1 MFCCKYQN
9 GLQDRAPHLLLIG
22 ICALNRI
29 RKSVWYIT
37 SFCFKHMWCKC
48 TFYFQEYLRAQV
60 QVRTCLYWKKKTQ
73 TNPLS
78 VITTAAIKEQ
88 KQPSLPSFPFQHK
101 RIKYASLPPH
111 KYLQCR
117 EWRARRGKWGI
128 RRQQEAG
135 GSDFVMWVWV
145 LAPHGSKCCGGSTHP
160 SRERLLF
167 QLEFQTGEEWGV
179 SWDCLDSVVMREA
192 WCGMPWEEVSE
203 ENRNNKQKVCQYLY
217 FPWHW
222 YFAVL
227 YYQIEWSQS
236 QQPLPLTTGWG
247 AFLA

>member
-128 RRQQEAG
+128 RRQQEDLILSCGFECWHPMEANAVGVQLTQAG
-135 GSDFVMWVWV
+135 KGCSSSWSFRQERSELGLSRLCCDEGSLMWDAMGRSVW
-145 LAPHGSKCCGGSTHP
+145 
-160 SRERLLF
+160 RE
-167 QLEFQTGEEWGV
+167 Q
-179 SWDCLDSVVMREA
+179 
-192 WCGMPWEEVSE
+192 
-203 ENRNNKQKVCQYLY
+203 KQ
-217 FPWHW
+217 
-222 YFAVL
+222 
-227 YYQIEWSQS
+227 
-236 QQPLPLTTGWG
+236 
-247 AFLA
+247 